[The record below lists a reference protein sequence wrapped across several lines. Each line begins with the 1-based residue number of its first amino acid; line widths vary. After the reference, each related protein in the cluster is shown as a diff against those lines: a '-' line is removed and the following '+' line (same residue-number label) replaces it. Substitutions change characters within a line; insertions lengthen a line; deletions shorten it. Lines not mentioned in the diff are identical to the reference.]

1 MDSSRKSAY
10 LVPLTI
16 GAILLSAAA
25 YFWSYGLQ
33 PVWWLMWLAPLPLL
47 LMVPRLRAWA
57 AASMAFAA
65 LTLGGLDMWHY
76 HHLLH
81 LPLWLVI
88 ACLLEPAF
96 VLVIAVLLYRAFFLR
111 GYPWHAVLIFPAVV
125 VAAEY
130 LVSLSQGTFGNTAYT
145 QLRNLPVLQLGALTG
160 LWGIA
165 FVTMLIPAMAAAALL
180 LHDHARRRMALALT
194 VIVVSVLAYGIFRLH
209 FTPPAPATV
218 LVGLAE
224 SDTPEHV
231 FPSDGPGTLAL
242 MQGYARE
249 VQLLAAQG
257 AKFIVLPEMTAVV
270 VDSLSPRVDA
280 LFQQTAH
287 AAGAQVLLGVLHV
300 TNRGTFNEARLY
312 SSAGTVDT
320 VYRKHH
326 LVPVAEGR
334 TTPGAEIS
342 VLPQRPGTIGIEI
355 CRDMDYPE
363 LARRYSASGVGL
375 VLVPAWEFGSDELW
389 HGHMAL
395 MRGVED
401 GFTIVRTAK
410 AGFLT
415 VSDDRGRVLAEEA
428 TSPHRE
434 FTTML
439 AQVPVRH
446 DITLYQKWG
455 DWFAWLDLAL
465 LSALLLSFLRERSE
479 APPEG
484 TIRRLDVTKPVL
496 ETNRP

>member
-1 MDSSRKSAY
+1 
-10 LVPLTI
+10 
-16 GAILLSAAA
+16 
-25 YFWSYGLQ
+25 
-33 PVWWLMWLAPLPLL
+33 
-47 LMVPRLRAWA
+47 
-57 AASMAFAA
+57 
-65 LTLGGLDMWHY
+65 
-76 HHLLH
+76 
-81 LPLWLVI
+81 
-88 ACLLEPAF
+88 
-96 VLVIAVLLYRAFFLR
+96 
-111 GYPWHAVLIFPAVV
+111 
-125 VAAEY
+125 
-130 LVSLSQGTFGNTAYT
+130 
-145 QLRNLPVLQLGALTG
+145 
-160 LWGIA
+160 
-165 FVTMLIPAMAAAALL
+165 
-180 LHDHARRRMALALT
+180 
-194 VIVVSVLAYGIFRLH
+194 
-209 FTPPAPATV
+209 
-218 LVGLAE
+218 
-224 SDTPEHV
+224 
-231 FPSDGPGTLAL
+231 
-242 MQGYARE
+242 
-249 VQLLAAQG
+249 
-257 AKFIVLPEMTAVV
+257 MTAVV
-270 VDSLSPRVDA
+270 VDALSPRIDA
-280 LFQQTAH
+280 LFQKTAH

-455 DWFAWLDLAL
+455 DWFASLDLAW

>member
-1 MDSSRKSAY
+1 MDSSPKSAPRV
-10 LVPLTI
+10 LLTI
-16 GAILLSAAA
+16 AAILLSAAA

-47 LMVPRLRAWA
+47 LMAPRLPGWA

-76 HHLLH
+76 HRMLH
-81 LPLWLVI
+81 FPLWLAV
-88 ACLLEPAF
+88 ACLLEPAI

-111 GYPWHAVLIFPAVV
+111 GHPWRAVLAFPAVL

-165 FVTMLIPAMAAAALL
+165 FVTMLVPAMAAAALL
-180 LHDHARRRMALALT
+180 LRDHARRRMAVALALIA
-194 VIVVSVLAYGIFRLH
+194 VAVLAFGTFRLH

-224 SDTPEHV
+224 SHTPAHI
-231 FPSDGPGTLAL
+231 FPQDGPATVAL
-242 MQGYARE
+242 MQSYAQQ
-249 VQLLAAQG
+249 VQALAAQG

-270 VDSLSPRVDA
+270 VDSLSPQIDA
-280 LFQQTAH
+280 LFQQTAR
-287 AAGAQVLLGVLHV
+287 ASGAQVLLGILHV
-300 TNRGTFNEARLY
+300 TNHGAFNEARLY
-312 SSAGTVDT
+312 SPAGDIET

-334 TTPGAEIS
+334 TTPGTEIS
-342 VLPQRPGTIGIEI
+342 VLPQHIGNIGIEI

-363 LARRYSASGVGL
+363 LARRYGGNAVGL
-375 VLVPAWEFGSDELW
+375 ILVPAWEFGSDELW

-428 TSPHRE
+428 TSPNRE

-446 DITLYQKWG
+446 DATLYQKWG
-455 DWFAWLDLAL
+455 DWFAWLDLVL
-465 LSALLLSFLRERSE
+465 LSALLLSFLKKESQ
-479 APPEG
+479 APIEDLG
-484 TIRRLDVTKPVL
+484 NIHDRHKSKGVPVSG
-496 ETNRP
+496 

>member
-10 LVPLTI
+10 LVPFTI
-16 GAILLSAAA
+16 GAILLSAGA

-47 LMVPRLRAWA
+47 LMAPRLRAWA
-57 AASMAFAA
+57 AAAMAFAA

-76 HHLLH
+76 HRLLH
-81 LPLWLVI
+81 FSLWLAV
-88 ACLLEPAF
+88 AWLLEPAI
-96 VLVIAVLLYRAFFLR
+96 VLVVAVLLYRAFFLR
-111 GYPWHAVLIFPAVV
+111 GYPWRAVLVFPSIVI
-125 VAAEY
+125 AAEY
-130 LVSLSQGTFGNTAYT
+130 LVSLSQGTFGNTGYT

-165 FVTMLIPAMAAAALL
+165 FVTMLVPAMAAAALL
-180 LHDHARRRMALALT
+180 LHNHARRRMALALT
-194 VIVVSVLAYGIFRLH
+194 VIVVSVLAYGTFRLH

-218 LVGLAE
+218 LVGFAE

-231 FPSDGPGTLAL
+231 YPSDGPGTMAL
-242 MQGYARE
+242 MQGYAQQ
-249 VQLLAAQG
+249 VQALAAQG
-257 AKFIVLPEMTAVV
+257 AKFVVLPEMTAVV
-270 VDSLSPRVDA
+270 VDSLLPRVDA

-300 TNRGTFNEARLY
+300 TSHGTFNEARLY

-326 LVPVAEGR
+326 LVPVGEGR

-342 VLPQRPGTIGIEI
+342 VLAQQPGTIGIEI

-363 LARRYSASGVGL
+363 LARRYSANGVGL
-375 VLVPAWEFGSDELW
+375 ILVPAWEFGSDELW

-401 GFTIVRTAK
+401 GFTMVRTAK

-415 VSDDRGRVLAEEA
+415 VSDDRGRVLAEKA

-439 AQVPVRH
+439 AQAPIRH
-446 DITLYQKWG
+446 DVTLYQKWG

-465 LSALLLSFLRERSE
+465 LSALLLSLLSKRSE
-479 APPEG
+479 APEEAMVRGPG
-484 TIRRLDVTKPVL
+484 VTKPVL
-496 ETNRP
+496 EN

>member
-1 MDSSRKSAY
+1 MDSLPKPAY
-10 LVPLTI
+10 RVLLTI
-16 GAILLSAAA
+16 AAILLSAAA

-47 LMVPRLRAWA
+47 LMAPRLPGWA

-76 HHLLH
+76 HRMLYF
-81 LPLWLVI
+81 PLWLVV
-88 ACLLEPAF
+88 ACLLEPAI
-96 VLVIAVLLYRAFFLR
+96 VLVLAVLLYRGLFLR
-111 GYPWHAVLIFPAVV
+111 GHPWRAVLAFPAVV

-180 LHDHARRRMALALT
+180 LRDLARRRMAMAL
-194 VIVVSVLAYGIFRLH
+194 ILIAASILAYGTFRLH
-209 FTPPAPATV
+209 FTPRAPATV

-224 SDTPEHV
+224 SDSPGHI
-231 FPSDGPGTLAL
+231 FPQDGPTTMAL
-242 MQGYARE
+242 MQSYA
-249 VQLLAAQG
+249 QQAQTLAAQG

-270 VDSLSPRVDA
+270 PDVLSSKIDA
-280 LFQQTAH
+280 LFQQTAK
-287 AAGAQVLLGVLHV
+287 AAEAQVLLGVLHV
-300 TNRGTFNEARLY
+300 TSHGAFNEARLY
-312 SSAGTVDT
+312 SPAGTIET

-334 TTPGAEIS
+334 TTPGTEIS
-342 VLPQRPGTIGIEI
+342 VLHQRLGNIGIEI

-363 LARRYSASGVGL
+363 LARRYSGNGVGL
-375 VLVPAWEFGSDELW
+375 ILVPAWEFGSDDLW

-401 GFTIVRTAK
+401 GFTMVRTAK

-415 VSDDRGRVLAEEA
+415 VSDDRGRVLSEEA

-439 AQVPVRH
+439 AQVPIRH
-446 DITLYQKWG
+446 DATLYQKWG
-455 DWFAWLDLAL
+455 DWFAWLDLFL
-465 LSALLLSFLRERSE
+465 LSALLLSSLRKGSETLEENIGDGNRSLQK
-479 APPEG
+479 A
-484 TIRRLDVTKPVL
+484 
-496 ETNRP
+496 

>member
-10 LVPLTI
+10 WVPFTI
-16 GAILLSAAA
+16 GAILLSAGA

-47 LMVPRLRAWA
+47 LMAPRLRAWA
-57 AASMAFAA
+57 AAAMAFAA

-76 HHLLH
+76 HRLLH
-81 LPLWLVI
+81 FPWWLAAVW
-88 ACLLEPAF
+88 LLEPAI
-96 VLVIAVLLYRAFFLR
+96 VLVVAVLLYRAFFLR
-111 GYPWHAVLIFPAVV
+111 GYPWRAILVFPSVI

-130 LVSLSQGTFGNTAYT
+130 LVSLSQGTFGNTGYT

-165 FVTMLIPAMAAAALL
+165 FVTMLIPAMAATALL

-194 VIVVSVLAYGIFRLH
+194 VIAVSVLAYGTFRLH
-209 FTPPAPATV
+209 LTPTAPATV
-218 LVGLAE
+218 LVGFAE

-231 FPSDGPGTLAL
+231 FPSDGPGTMAL
-242 MQGYARE
+242 MQGYAQQ
-249 VQLLAAQG
+249 VQALAAQG
-257 AKFIVLPEMTAVV
+257 AKFVVLPEMTAVV
-270 VDSLSPRVDA
+270 VDSLLPRVDA

-287 AAGAQVLLGVLHV
+287 AADAQVLLGVLHV
-300 TNRGTFNEARLY
+300 TSHGTFNEARLY
-312 SSAGTVDT
+312 SSAGTVEA

-342 VLPQRPGTIGIEI
+342 VLPQQPGTIGIEI

-363 LARRYSASGVGL
+363 LARRYSANGVGL
-375 VLVPAWEFGSDELW
+375 ILVPAWEFGSDELW

-395 MRGVED
+395 MRGVEE
-401 GFTIVRTAK
+401 GFTMVRTAK

-415 VSDDRGRVLAEEA
+415 VSDDRGRVLAEKA

-439 AQVPVRH
+439 AQAPVRH
-446 DITLYQKWG
+446 DVTLYQKWG

-465 LSALLLSFLRERSE
+465 LSALLLSLLRKRSE
-479 APPEG
+479 ASVEG
-484 TIRRLDVTKPVL
+484 TLRGVDIFSPSPV
-496 ETNRP
+496 

>member
-16 GAILLSAAA
+16 GATVLSAAA
-25 YFWSYGLQ
+25 YYWSYGLQ

-47 LMVPRLRAWA
+47 LMAPRLGAWA
-57 AASMAFAA
+57 AAAMASAA

-81 LPLWLVI
+81 LPLWLAI
-88 ACLLEPAF
+88 AYLLEPAI
-96 VLVIAVLLYRAFFLR
+96 VLAIAVVLYRGFFLR
-111 GYPWHAVLIFPAVV
+111 GNPGRAVLVFPAVV

-165 FVTMLIPAMAAAALL
+165 FVTMLVPAMAAAVLL
-180 LHDHARRRMALALT
+180 SRDRARLRMALALSL
-194 VIVVSVLAYGIFRLH
+194 IVASLLAYGGFRLH

-224 SDTPEHV
+224 SHTPEHT
-231 FPSDGPGTLAL
+231 FPSDAPATMAL
-242 MQGYARE
+242 MQGYAQQ
-249 VQLLAAQG
+249 VQTLAAEG

-270 VDSLSPRVDA
+270 VDSLSPKIDS
-280 LFQQTAH
+280 LFQQTAR
-287 AAGAQVLLGVLHV
+287 AAGAQVLLGILYV
-300 TNRGTFNEARLY
+300 TNHGTFNEARLY
-312 SSAGTVDT
+312 SSAGTIDT

-334 TTPGAEIS
+334 ATPGTDIS

-363 LARRYSASGVGL
+363 LARRYSANGVGL

-395 MRGVED
+395 MRGVEE
-401 GFTIVRTAK
+401 GFTIVRNAK

-415 VSDDRGRVLAEEA
+415 VSDDRGRVLAEET
-428 TSPHRE
+428 TSPDRE
-434 FTTML
+434 FNTML
-439 AQVPVRH
+439 AQVPIRH

-455 DWFAWLDLAL
+455 DWFAWVDLAL
-465 LSALLLSFLRERSE
+465 LSALVLAFFRQRSGAPAE
-479 APPEG
+479 A
-484 TIRRLDVTKPVL
+484 TIRPVHKP
-496 ETNRP
+496 TWA